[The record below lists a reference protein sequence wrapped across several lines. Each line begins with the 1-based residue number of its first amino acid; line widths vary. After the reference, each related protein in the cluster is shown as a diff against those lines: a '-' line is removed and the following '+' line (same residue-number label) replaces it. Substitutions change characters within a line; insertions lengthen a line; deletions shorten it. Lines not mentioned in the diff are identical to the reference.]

1 MKSDGS
7 NRHHMAE
14 DRNRSNGSIYYHH
27 QTVLNLYNSGIPS
40 DIIALQMDISEEQV
54 DKIIE
59 HINKEEEKKKISV
72 KQALDTPSM
81 GSFYL
86 DAVFDLESAIKDTQS
101 RVWKALKV
109 EPDFNVSTEEAQKVL
124 EKFAKSKVTLVIL
137 DIALVDSTRLS
148 MTLPVERFAA
158 IIQAFTQEMSL
169 MVTAYGGYILKYVG
183 NAILS
188 FFPDDKSADLHL
200 SCINA
205 VNCAQSMIKI
215 MQQGINPILN
225 QYDYPE
231 MSVRIGIDVGENA
244 VVQYGWTTHIYKLDN
259 KKQILKRNPRL
270 DILGYTISIAAKMS
284 ALAKPNRIV
293 IGQSVFDILDDKQK
307 SVFEALPIR
316 SDVWSYVSSNTGIAY
331 RIYGSMT
338 EEEKRTAI
346 Y

>member
-1 MKSDGS
+1 MSK
-7 NRHHMAE
+7 
-14 DRNRSNGSIYYHH
+14 DRRSNTSDSIYYQR
-27 QTVLNLYNSGIPS
+27 QTVFNLYNSGIPS
-40 DIIALQMDISEEQV
+40 DIIALQMDISEEEV
-54 DKIIE
+54 DRIVE
-59 HINKEEEKKKISV
+59 NVNKEEERKKISV
-72 KQALDTPSM
+72 KQALDTPSL

-86 DAVFDLESAIKDTQS
+86 DAVFDLESVIKDTQS

-109 EPDFNVSTEEAQKVL
+109 ESDFNVSTEETQNVL

-148 MTLPVERFAA
+148 MTLPVERFATL
-158 IIQAFTQEMSL
+158 IQAFTQEMSL
-169 MVTAYGGYILKYVG
+169 MVRAYGGYILKYVG

-188 FFPDDKSADLHL
+188 FFPDNNSDNLHIP
-200 SCINA
+200 CINA
-205 VNCAQSMIKI
+205 VNCAHSMIKI
-215 MQQGINPILN
+215 VEHGINPILN

-244 VVQYGWTTHIYKLDN
+244 VVQYGWTTHTYKLDN
-259 KKQILKRNPRL
+259 KKQILKRKPRL

-293 IGQSVFDILDDKQK
+293 IGQSVYDILNDKQK
-307 SVFEALPIR
+307 SVFELLPIR
-316 SDVWSYVSSNTGIAY
+316 SDVWSYVSSNTGGAY

-338 EEEKRTAI
+338 QEEEVKEEVKRTEI

>member
-1 MKSDGS
+1 MSEDRGS
-7 NRHHMAE
+7 NTS
-14 DRNRSNGSIYYHH
+14 DSIYYQR
-27 QTVLNLYNSGIPS
+27 QTVFNLYNSGIPS
-40 DIIALQMDISEEQV
+40 DIIALQMDISEEEV
-54 DKIIE
+54 DRIVE
-59 HINKEEEKKKISV
+59 NVNKEEERKKISV
-72 KQALDTPSM
+72 KQALDTPSL

-86 DAVFDLESAIKDTQS
+86 DAVFDLESVIKDTQS

-109 EPDFNVSTEEAQKVL
+109 ESDFNVSTEETQNVL

-148 MTLPVERFAA
+148 MTLPVERFATL
-158 IIQAFTQEMSL
+158 IQAFTQEMSL
-169 MVTAYGGYILKYVG
+169 MVRAYGGYILKYVG

-188 FFPDDKSADLHL
+188 FFPDNNSDNLHIP
-200 SCINA
+200 CINA
-205 VNCAQSMIKI
+205 VNCAHSMIKI
-215 MQQGINPILN
+215 VEHGINPILN

-244 VVQYGWTTHIYKLDN
+244 VVQYGWTTHTYKLDN
-259 KKQILKRNPRL
+259 KKQILKRKPRL

-293 IGQSVFDILDDKQK
+293 IGQSVYDILNDKQK
-307 SVFEALPIR
+307 SVFELLPIR
-316 SDVWSYVSSNTGIAY
+316 SDVWSYVSSNTGGAY

-338 EEEKRTAI
+338 QEEEVKEEVKRTEI